1 MRKPILAA
9 AVLAAATAVFP
20 VAPARAHITL
30 ETPQAAPNSWYRAV
44 FRVPH
49 GCGEA
54 ATTGIVIRL
63 PEGFT
68 AARPM
73 PKPGWT
79 LTITPRDPN
88 APPPSGH
95 GAVVE
100 AGEIAWRGGNLPN
113 AHYDEFILRVRTPNA
128 PETTQWIPVIQE
140 CEGGRRTEW
149 TQIPEA
155 GRRVSDYPTPAPSLR
170 ITAASR

>member
-1 MRKPILAA
+1 
-9 AVLAAATAVFP
+9 
-20 VAPARAHITL
+20 
-30 ETPQAAPNSWYRAV
+30 
-44 FRVPH
+44 
-49 GCGEA
+49 
-54 ATTGIVIRL
+54 
-63 PEGFT
+63 
-68 AARPM
+68 
-73 PKPGWT
+73 
-79 LTITPRDPN
+79 
-88 APPPSGH
+88 
-95 GAVVE
+95 VVE